1 MSTSEPMANKVEV
14 EISGLADFVN
24 SVVEK
29 FKTLQKPLSESREKV
44 PKATR
49 HIDKISEQT
58 EAAAQRMLD
67 KIEQMTM
74 REERVKS
81 RAAEARKALEAGNS
95 EDATAIMSEI
105 ASMSD
110 QSCSDL
116 YDLLDA
122 LQFQD
127 ITSQQMDY
135 AATMLED
142 IEEKLHEI
150 IEVMHGDVSSGDSAP
165 VKSDRQR
172 VFDPHADF
180 VEKKTEQDE
189 IDSLFADRK

>member
-44 PKATR
+44 PKATQ
-49 HIDKISEQT
+49 HMDKISEQT

-67 KIEQMTM
+67 KIEQMTQ
-74 REERVKS
+74 REERVKA
-81 RAAEARKALEAGNS
+81 RAVEAQKAMQQGNND
-95 EDATAIMSEI
+95 DATAIMCEI

-116 YDLLDA
+116 YELMDA

-135 AATMLED
+135 AASMLED
-142 IEEKLHEI
+142 IEDKLHEI
-150 IEVMHGDVSSGDSAP
+150 IEVMHGDISSGDIAP

-180 VEKKTEQDE
+180 IEKKTEQDE
-189 IDSLFADRK
+189 IDSLFADKK